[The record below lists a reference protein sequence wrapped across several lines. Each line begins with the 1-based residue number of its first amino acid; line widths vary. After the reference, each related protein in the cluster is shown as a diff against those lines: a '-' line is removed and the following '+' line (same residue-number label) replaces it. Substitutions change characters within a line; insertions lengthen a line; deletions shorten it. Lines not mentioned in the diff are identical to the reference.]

1 MTCDRCASPATHV
14 YDLDDHAD
22 EPNHY
27 CAVHAPGLARKVGRI
42 SGVGKPGGTPPTG
55 PAKSPAGDLNDLQ
68 VEALQLLAAG
78 DVTGVRTHYRSTQRV
93 VGPHGP
99 VLDVNA
105 QTLRALVRRGYVA
118 DDGACRVTPA
128 GRAYLE
134 AVRRG

>member
-1 MTCDRCASPATHV
+1 MTCDRCPAPAAFV
-14 YDLDDHAD
+14 YDLDGHRDQ
-22 EPNHY
+22 PLYY
-27 CAVHAPGLARKVGRI
+27 CADHAPGLARKLGRI
-42 SGVGKPGGTPPTG
+42 AGVGKPGSTPPTG
-55 PAKSPAGDLNDLQ
+55 PTTAPAGDLNDLQ

-78 DVTGVRTHYRSTQRV
+78 DVTGVRTHYRTTQRV

-118 DDGACRVTPA
+118 DDGACRLTPA